1 MKAAAATKIDDG
13 AFGTLLERQYL
24 VGRRAAHPCA
34 CNEGMLTAAAAAC
47 TAVPAVQQ
55 AVKVSPKG
63 ASSSLAT
70 LLTQGPR
77 LYGIVLDGGKIY
89 HSFYPSFIDL

>member
-1 MKAAAATKIDDG
+1 
-13 AFGTLLERQYL
+13 
-24 VGRRAAHPCA
+24 
-34 CNEGMLTAAAAAC
+34 MLTAACMHGDGSARGIL
-47 TAVPAVQQ
+47 T

-77 LYGIVLDGGKIY
+77 LYGIVLEGGIT
-89 HSFYPSFIDL
+89 I

>member
-1 MKAAAATKIDDG
+1 M
-13 AFGTLLERQYL
+13 LERQYL
-24 VGRRAAHPCA
+24 VGRRRTPVRVQRGHA
-34 CNEGMLTAAAAAC
+34 NSSGGGMHGSARGT
-47 TAVPAVQQ
+47 

-77 LYGIVLDGGKIY
+77 LYGIVLEGGITICFK
-89 HSFYPSFIDL
+89 HSFIF

>member
-1 MKAAAATKIDDG
+1 MKMCL
-13 AFGTLLERQYL
+13 FGSLRVL
-24 VGRRAAHPCA
+24 VKQANSSVVASSVSA
-34 CNEGMLTAAAAAC
+34 
-47 TAVPAVQQ
+47 

-77 LYGIVLDGGKIY
+77 LYGIVLEGGITICFK
-89 HSFYPSFIDL
+89 HSLIF

>member
-1 MKAAAATKIDDG
+1 MHGNGSSARGI
-13 AFGTLLERQYL
+13 
-24 VGRRAAHPCA
+24 
-34 CNEGMLTAAAAAC
+34 LT
-47 TAVPAVQQ
+47 

-77 LYGIVLDGGKIY
+77 LYGIVLDGGKI
-89 HSFYPSFIDL
+89 SFILSISSSSVFIDL

>member
-1 MKAAAATKIDDG
+1 MCL
-13 AFGTLLERQYL
+13 FGSLRVL
-24 VGRRAAHPCA
+24 VKQANSSVVASSVSA
-34 CNEGMLTAAAAAC
+34 
-47 TAVPAVQQ
+47 

-77 LYGIVLDGGKIY
+77 LYGIVLEGGITIA
-89 HSFYPSFIDL
+89 FIF